1 MSRRPPRSTR
11 TDTLFPYT
19 TLFRSR
25 AGRINQRGGAG
36 LGLAVGGPE
45 AHGADAQQ
53 RVVAPHAGSG
63 GGRSRQHRFH
73 PHWPC
78 ETEVADRRA
87 AHVAC
92 ILVGRVEQPAKARPL
107 PITQGSIGGGKTERK
122 SGGSGEGGAVR
133 EDR

>member
-1 MSRRPPRSTR
+1 MVRRPPRSTR

-19 TLFRSR
+19 TLFRS
-25 AGRINQRGGAG
+25 
-36 LGLAVGGPE
+36 

-92 ILVGRVEQPAKARPL
+92 ILVGRVEQQAKARLL
-107 PITQGSIGGGKTERK
+107 PITYGSIGGGKTIADRRNVRVDATNGFERL
-122 SGGSGEGGAVR
+122 GSAACR
-133 EDR
+133 ERMCQ